1 MVIILAT
8 GHGIIVTKCE
18 RWNSWGFKLM
28 KKKNKKKIQPWI
40 PSILFWTVCSW
51 GILHNN
57 NFNEIVPICPNGPFH
72 TKIRSNLK
80 QIFFYIYIY
89 IYFSQMMSQFFQHL
103 QHFSLCCKAWWH
115 VLFYC
120 FSFINIIIKSKSCAI
135 VKTYY
140 YYKWK
145 HVVMHIS

>member
-51 GILHNN
+51 GIHHNN

-89 IYFSQMMSQFFQHL
+89 IYISPKWCRSSFNICNTFHYAAKHGGTCYFIVL
-103 QHFSLCCKAWWH
+103 VSLILSSKVSR
-115 VLFYC
+115 VL
-120 FSFINIIIKSKSCAI
+120 
-135 VKTYY
+135 
-140 YYKWK
+140 
-145 HVVMHIS
+145 